1 MKRFNIAGFIG
12 MLAVMVGLLAAA
24 YIAGAASASTGS
36 DQPRGLTGLLESF
49 VHGGSGS
56 DGNLIDRAMARL
68 KDEYFMEIS
77 PEEETK
83 LRYAAV
89 QGMLNALRAEPYKD
103 DYSNF
108 FDPDFYKELSAQTE
122 GHYAG
127 IGVLMGQDLQ
137 YPYPRVEQVFEGS
150 PAEAKGLMKDD
161 IIVSVDG
168 ENARNMILP
177 EVATKIKGAPGT
189 PVKLEVIRPAS
200 GELVK
205 YEIVRSEVI
214 YKSVQDVHMLN
225 DGVGYIKLTT
235 FAEKTAEDFRAAMEN
250 LSKQGMKSLIIDL
263 RDNGGGLLEAAVGVA
278 DCFVDEGMIVEVA
291 VRSKNHQTEK
301 LFADPNSKKYKI
313 PVVVMVNSG
322 SASSSEVLTSA
333 LRDYGVARVFG
344 DRSFGKGVVQAVTPM
359 EWEGPNIKSA
369 LSVTIGKY
377 YTKSKT
383 EIHGNGLEP
392 DLWYNFQNELTDDA
406 KLQAYDKRLKDLQNE
421 MNKVRGEA
429 ATYMQNKD
437 VSLTKANAIAA
448 RLGRGEVVANMAEV
462 KPKEDESTPF
472 DLLAGRTR
480 HDEEE
485 KEETPEAP
493 REGAEGAAEKS
504 APPAGGQ

>member
-12 MLAVMVGLLAAA
+12 LLAIMVGLLAAA

-36 DQPRGLTGLLESF
+36 DSPRGLPGLLQSF
-49 VHGGSGS
+49 VGSGGNS
-56 DGNLIDRAMARL
+56 GGNLVDRAMERL

-127 IGVLMGQDLQ
+127 IGVLMGVDQQ

-150 PAEAKGLMKDD
+150 PAAAKGLEKDD

-168 ENARNMILP
+168 EDTRNMILP
-177 EVATKIKGAPGT
+177 EVASKIKGEPGT
-189 PVKLEVIRPAS
+189 PVKLELIRPAS
-200 GELVK
+200 GELLK
-205 YEIVRSEVI
+205 IDLVRSEVT
-214 YKSVQDVHMLN
+214 YKSIQDVHMLEG
-225 DGVGYIKLTT
+225 GVGYIKLTT
-235 FAEKTAEDFRAAMEN
+235 FAEKTADDFRDAMED
-250 LSKQGMKSLIIDL
+250 LSAKGMKSLIIDL
-263 RDNGGGLLEAAVGVA
+263 RDNSGGLLEAAVGVA
-278 DCFVDEGMIVEVA
+278 DCFIDEGMIVEVA
-291 VRSKNHQTEK
+291 IRSKNHQTEK
-301 LFADPNSKKYKI
+301 LFANPNSKKYKL
-313 PVVVMVNSG
+313 PVVVMVNAG

-344 DRSFGKGVVQAVTPM
+344 DRTFGKGVVQAVTPM

-383 EIHGNGLEP
+383 EIHGSGLEP
-392 DLWYNFQNELTDDA
+392 DLWYNFQNELGDDPR
-406 KLQAYDKRLKDLQNE
+406 LQAYDNRLKELQKQ
-421 MNKVRGEA
+421 MNDVRGEA
-429 ATYMQNKD
+429 AKYIRDKD
-437 VSLTKANAIAA
+437 VSLSKATAIAEK
-448 RLGRGEVVANMAEV
+448 LGRGDVVANMPEV
-462 KPKEDESTPF
+462 KPKEDDSSPF
-472 DLLAGRTR
+472 DLLAGRSR
-480 HDEEE
+480 HDEEKE
-485 KEETPEAP
+485 EETPQP
-493 REGAEGAAEKS
+493 PAEGVDPAGESDKA
-504 APPAGGQ
+504 PAGGQ